1 MKKQPTFLLVLI
13 ALFSILIITIKP
25 ECTEAAN
32 YTAYS
37 ESDLKR
43 YLELPTSD
51 TVTLGGPISLNS
63 RITVKSNKVLDLNKQ
78 VLTANE
84 SSFSRS
90 GGFNLT
96 NTTGF
101 TNFTIKNGLVT
112 GGPTE
117 GLDAK
122 LQGLIFA
129 DASAYNLTVTAENMK
144 HDGPG
149 FFYGRSSDIVF
160 KGKIDLQ
167 NEVFNA
173 RALNMTMYGNPLNPN
188 DANNTDF
195 YGYVDAPGSANP
207 GATGKG
213 GVNLSFDGYKIN
225 SARSIGKPTKNL
237 YVSKN
242 AKVELKNDKPDK
254 DLIYRNNVGNFAEMR
269 IDGEFI
275 AEAQGSSLRTTSAF
289 DRNEVGTKSDQSEI
303 NVNPGSIFKI
313 STVNEK
319 NTHGVVYTYNVDIN
333 VNNAEVFDIRNFGSG
348 VFFHGWNNRPYNNF
362 RIYNSDIGVWTESS
376 KGIGNPLY
384 LWQDVKFTTILDF
397 HYKMKG
403 NKLTDK
409 VSSSNPDI
417 PDKFNINEFSRI
429 SNDVALPRIIPDKK
443 TVGNNEKSI
452 SGGTKYV
459 LPDGRVID
467 KPAANAKVTLKIDGG
482 GIYNTT
488 TDANGKWSLNNLD
501 LTSVKGGSTGTF
513 TMVDAD
519 QRYGDAAYITIEDR
533 IPPKV
538 VPKLVKEKLNIFD
551 NLKTVTNALASYSDE
566 TSTKFDIQFL
576 TSQKEREEMVKAVG
590 KYDVKV
596 KVTDEAGNST
606 TVTAPVIVYEPTNP
620 PTTNGFASG
629 KDFEVDYDKWTKGTD
644 AEKRQIMI
652 DEKYGATK
660 GYEISGDK
668 VTEVTDNP
676 DKMTIDFSGHKWEP
690 KKTYP
695 ITVKVGTFKTTIN
708 VKLVPAAVKMNVKQ
722 VYKGT
727 DKPIFTN
734 LSEDKPI
741 DNSKEIEV
749 KIGDSL
755 ETIVDEMIKSG
766 KFQLNYSGYNK
777 VKIKDYK
784 VKINNQ
790 LIETDKVPDQGFQL
804 IYEYEGQMKFAK
816 APTLDFGNVEISS
829 KDKISK
835 LSSESQDEVSII
847 NTFLDYGWTLKAS
860 LPKGITNKQTGEE
873 FLGQLLY
880 FDNDGEKHAITD
892 SGANLT
898 SQKKTD
904 KSLSTID
911 IRGNQNSG
919 MRLEQHIGNT
929 KDEYSGELIWSL
941 EDGPKE

>member
-195 YGYVDAPGSANP
+195 YGYVDAPGSADKDAN
-207 GATGKG
+207 GSG
-213 GVNLSFDGYKIN
+213 GVNLTFDGYKVN

-237 YVSKN
+237 NVSKN
-242 AKVELKNDKPDK
+242 AKVKLKNDKSDRN
-254 DLIYRNNVGNFAEMR
+254 LNYSNNVGNFAEIR

-275 AEAQGSSLRTTSAF
+275 AEAQGTSLRTTSAYY
-289 DRNEVGTKSDQSEI
+289 RNEVGTKSDQSEI

-319 NTHGVVYTYNVDIN
+319 NTYGVVYTYNVDIN
-333 VNNAEVFDIRNFGSG
+333 VNDAEVFDIRNFGSG
-348 VFFHGWNNRPYNNF
+348 VFFHGWANRPYNNF
-362 RIYNSDIGVWTESS
+362 RIYNSDIGVWTENS

-488 TDANGKWSLNNLD
+488 TDANGKWSFNNLD
-501 LTSVKGGSTGTF
+501 LSTVKGGTTGTL
-513 TMVDAD
+513 TMIDAD
-519 QRYGDAAYITIEDR
+519 QRYGDPAYITIEDKL
-533 IPPKV
+533 PPKV
-538 VPKLVKEKLNIFD
+538 TPKLVKEKLNIFE
-551 NLKTVTNALASYSDE
+551 NLKKATNALASYTDE
-566 TSTKFDIQFL
+566 TNSTSELDVEFI
-576 TSQKEREEMVKAVG
+576 TSQKELKEMVKAVG

-596 KVTDEAGNST
+596 KVSDKAGNST
-606 TVTAPVIVYEPTNP
+606 TVTAPVIVYKPAMPVTD
-620 PTTNGFASG
+620 GFAYG
-629 KDFEVDYDKWTKGTD
+629 KDFEIDYDTWVKASD
-644 AEKRQIMI
+644 SEKRALMI
-652 DEKYGATK
+652 SEEYGKVK
-660 GYEISGDK
+660 GFEIQGN
-668 VTEVTDNP
+668 TVTDVTQDNS
-676 DKMTIDFSGHKWEP
+676 KMQVDFTGHNWQP

-695 ITVKVGTFKTTIN
+695 IKVKVKSYTETIN
-708 VKLVPAAVKMNVKQ
+708 VTLVPAVVKMNVNQ

-727 DKPIFTN
+727 DKPIFTD
-734 LSEDKPI
+734 LAEDKPI
-741 DNSKEIEV
+741 NNSKEIEV

-755 ETIVDEMIKSG
+755 ETIVNEMINSG
-766 KFQLNYSGYNK
+766 KFQLNYPGYNQVK
-777 VKIKDYK
+777 VKDYQVK
-784 VKINNQ
+784 VNNQ
-790 LIETDKVPDQGFQL
+790 VVATDKVPDQPFQL
-804 IYEYEGQMKFAK
+804 IYGYEGQMKFAK
-816 APTLDFGNVEISS
+816 APNLDFGKIEISR
-829 KDKISK
+829 DDK
-835 LSSESQDEVSII
+835 LSELSATSQDEVAII

-860 LPKGITNKQTGEE
+860 LPKGITNKQSGEE

-880 FDNDGEKHAITD
+880 FDSDGVKHAITD
-892 SGANLT
+892 SGAKLIT
-898 SQKKTD
+898 QKSKD
-904 KSLSTID
+904 KSLSTVD
-911 IRGNQNSG
+911 VRGNKNSG

-929 KDEYSGELIWSL
+929 KDEYSGELVWSL
-941 EDGPKE
+941 EDGPK